1 MRLIEIMVAAEETDN
16 GGAPATYAD
25 ALRGPEG
32 KQWQVVLGPLPI
44 VTSAPLVSVPN
55 SHLCASRL

>member
-1 MRLIEIMVAAEETDN
+1 MHQMDVITAFLYAPLEEEVFMEQ
-16 GGAPATYAD
+16 
-25 ALRGPEG
+25 PE
-32 KQWQVVLGPLPI
+32 VLGPLPI